1 MSRRNK
7 LVKFTELLTF
17 PNVFE
22 CYEPLKPELVVSH
35 DVKIDLQTDWT
46 NTHFNNKNPLT
57 LELACGH
64 GDYSISLAERYPN
77 RNIIGVDVK
86 GARIWRGATKA
97 LENNYKNVAF
107 VRTRIE
113 VIDAFFQNGKID
125 QIWITFPDPFLKA
138 SKYNRR
144 LTSPNFLK
152 KFKTILKP
160 DGLINLKTD
169 SPEFYAHTQ
178 KVFLENDITPLI
190 DEYDIYALD
199 ELPHPDLDIKTHYEL
214 QHLRDGRKIK
224 FVQFQLTDI
233 DL

>member
-22 CYEPLKPELVVSH
+22 CYEPLKPELVVSY
-35 DVKIDLQTDWT
+35 DEKIDLETDWT
-46 NTHFNNKNPLT
+46 TSHFNNNNPLT

-64 GDYSISLAERYPN
+64 GDYTINLAKRYAD
-77 RNIIGVDVK
+77 RNFIGVDVK
-86 GARIWRGATKA
+86 GARIWKGATKA
-97 LENNYKNVAF
+97 LEEEQKNVSF
-107 VRTRIE
+107 LRTRIE
-113 VIDAFFQNGKID
+113 VIDAFFQEGKID
-125 QIWITFPDPFLKA
+125 QIWITFPDPFLKT

-152 KFKTILKP
+152 KFKRILKP
-160 DGLINLKTD
+160 GGLINLKTD
-169 SPEFYAHTQ
+169 SPEFYNHTKQ
-178 KVFLENDITPLI
+178 ILEENNLIPII

-199 ELPHPDLDIKTHYEL
+199 KLPHPDLDIKTFYEL
-214 QHLRDGRKIK
+214 QHIADGRKIK
-224 FVQFQLTDI
+224 FVQFELSKF